1 MKAISE
7 QKSQADL
14 LLTHALIVTMD
25 KSFRVIEDG
34 ALAIQD
40 DTIIGVG
47 KTKELLQ
54 TFAAKETMDASGRLI
69 IPGLINTHTHSPMT
83 IYRGFADDLPL
94 KEWLYDH
101 VFPIE
106 AHFTRPDN
114 VRAGTRLAIAEM
126 LLSGTTTFND
136 MYYYMDEMAQVVDQ
150 VGMRAVLSEAVINFP
165 APNAP
170 TPEEG
175 LAEIEKLYRKW
186 QGHPLVTIGVAA
198 HTPYTVPPGIMVK
211 AKALAD
217 RYGMLF
223 NVHVSET
230 RWEFDKIMK
239 EYGVSPVRHLH
250 KLGVLDKN
258 MVSIHSVF
266 LTDEDIQLL
275 ASHGV
280 GVAHNPQCNMKL
292 ASGAARIPELLEA
305 GVEVGVGTDGVAS
318 NNDLDLID
326 EIRTMAF
333 LHKFNSNDPTV
344 ISARKALEIATI
356 GGARV
361 LGMDH
366 LIGSVE
372 VGKKADLAILNMEK
386 PHAHPLYNIYSL
398 IVYSLHGADVEHVLV
413 NGRFLVRSSQLQTLD
428 LGRLYDKVERIAR
441 QVRQRAEAL
450 GVFNNH

>member
-1 MKAISE
+1 MKGKTQ
-7 QKSQADL
+7 QKQQVDL
-14 LLTHALIVTMD
+14 LISHALVVTMD
-25 KSFRVIEDG
+25 KTFRVIEDG
-34 ALAIQD
+34 GIAIKD
-40 DTIIGVG
+40 DAIAGVG
-47 KTKELLQ
+47 TTQEISM
-54 TFAAKETMDASGRLI
+54 TFDAREVLDAKGKLI

-94 KEWLYDH
+94 KEWLYEH

-106 AHFTRPDN
+106 AHFTNPEN

-136 MYYYMDEMAQVVDQ
+136 MYYYMDEMARVVDQ
-150 VGMRAVLSEAVINFP
+150 VGIRAILSEAVINFP

-170 TPEEG
+170 TPDEG
-175 LAEIEKLYRKW
+175 LTVIEKLYHDW
-186 QGHPLVTIGVAA
+186 QGHPLVRIGVAA
-198 HTPYTVPPGIMVK
+198 HTPYTVPPEVMKK

-223 NVHVSET
+223 SVHVAES

-239 EYGVSPVRHLH
+239 EYGASPLKHLH
-250 KLGVLDKN
+250 NLGILDKN
-258 MVSIHSVF
+258 MVSVHSVF

-275 ASHGV
+275 AQNGV

-292 ASGAARIPELLEA
+292 ASGAARIPEMLEA
-305 GVEVGVGTDGVAS
+305 GVEVGIGTDGVAS

-344 ISARKALEIATI
+344 ISARKAVEIATI

-366 LIGSVE
+366 LVGSIE
-372 VGKKADLAILNMEK
+372 VGKKADLAILDMEK

-413 NGRFLVRSSQLQTLD
+413 NGKFLVKNRQLLTLD
-428 LGRLYDKVERIAR
+428 LGRLYDKVERIAKK
-441 QVRQRAEAL
+441 VREHARLL
-450 GVFNNH
+450 GVLNSH